1 MSDPSAPSGAN
12 RRRTT
17 ESEREALWSA
27 RVRAADPVEEAPRRF
42 PWSLFRRRALDA
54 EDSPATPPAQT
65 IWRDRA
71 ARPRRNR
78 EVGPPVGRLYVHL
91 FVAIIVGSVVAVG
104 GFRRPT
110 DGLDVLLGT
119 DPANLPL
126 QTRLLLGPRVAL
138 IEPRDSLLRPATATT
153 VNASPTIAASPADV
167 VTYVVQAGD
176 TVWDIGARLNVGM
189 YSVLWSNDLNEDD
202 VVRPGQ
208 ELHIPPVPGVAYLVK
223 PSDTLDGI
231 AARFSVEPTTVVD
244 ANSLRPGE
252 PLPADRWIVVPG
264 GELPITVRPEAPI
277 VRPAA
282 PAARP
287 IAPAPAR
294 PAPAPRPAAPAPA
307 VPAAPVVATGRLQW
321 PTRGSITTYFSGW
334 HPGIDIAAP
343 LGTPISVS
351 DAGRV
356 VYAGWDRT
364 GYGNRIIVNHGNG
377 FTTTYNHLSAF
388 LVQVGQSVS
397 KGQVIARMGS
407 TGNSTGP
414 HLHFEIL
421 RNGGYVNPLNALS

>member
-1 MSDPSAPSGAN
+1 MSDTSPPPGAS
-12 RRRTT
+12 RRRPT
-17 ESEREALWSA
+17 ESEREALWS
-27 RVRAADPVEEAPRRF
+27 VRAQPSNPVAAVPRGL
-42 PWSLFRRRALDA
+42 PWSLFRRRSADTSA
-54 EDSPATPPAQT
+54 PSGNHVASG
-65 IWRDRA
+65 WRDRSS
-71 ARPRRNR
+71 RTRRGR
-78 EVGPPVGRLYVHL
+78 DLGPPVGRLYVHA
-91 FVAIIVGSVVAVG
+91 FVAVIVAGVVAVG
-104 GFRRPT
+104 GFQRPT
-110 DGLDVLLGT
+110 DGFEVLLGT

-138 IEPRDSLLRPATATT
+138 IEPRDSLLRPSTATT
-153 VNASPTIAASPADV
+153 VNASPVPVAAADV
-167 VTYVVQAGD
+167 LTYVVQAGD

-189 YSVLWSNDLNEDD
+189 YSVLWSNDLSEDD

-223 PSDTLDGI
+223 PTDTLDGI
-231 AARFSVEPTTVVD
+231 AARFKVDPITVVD
-244 ANSLRPGE
+244 ANGLRPGE

-264 GELPITVRPEAPI
+264 GELPIVVRPEAPVI
-277 VRPAA
+277 RPAL
-282 PAARP
+282 PSQRP
-287 IAPAPAR
+287 VAPAPPR
-294 PAPAPRPAAPAPA
+294 VAPAVRPAPAPA
-307 VPAAPVVATGRLQW
+307 VPSAPAVATGRLQW
-321 PTRGSITTYFSGW
+321 PTRGSITTYYSGW

-343 LGTPISVS
+343 FGTPISVS

-356 VYAGWDRT
+356 VYAGWDRN

-421 RNGGYVNPLNALS
+421 RNGGYVNPLNALN

>member
-1 MSDPSAPSGAN
+1 M
-12 RRRTT
+12 
-17 ESEREALWSA
+17 
-27 RVRAADPVEEAPRRF
+27 F
-42 PWSLFRRRALDA
+42 
-54 EDSPATPPAQT
+54 
-65 IWRDRA
+65 
-71 ARPRRNR
+71 
-78 EVGPPVGRLYVHL
+78 
-91 FVAIIVGSVVAVG
+91 IVGSVVAVG
-104 GFRRPT
+104 GLRRPT
-110 DGLDVLLGT
+110 DGLDVFLST

-138 IEPRDSLLRPATATT
+138 IEPRDSLLRPSTATT
-153 VNASPTIAASPADV
+153 VNAPPVPVAPASV
-167 VTYVVQAGD
+167 MTYVVQAGD

-189 YSVLWSNDLNEDD
+189 YSVLWSNDLSEDD

-208 ELHIPPVPGVAYLVK
+208 ELRIPPVPGVAYQVK

-231 AARFSVEPTTVVD
+231 AARFKVEPTTVVD
-244 ANSLRPGE
+244 ANRLRPGE
-252 PLPADRWIVVPG
+252 PLPAERWIVVPG
-264 GELPITVRPEAPI
+264 GELPITVRPETPI
-277 VRPAA
+277 VRPVA
-282 PAARP
+282 PATRP
-287 IAPAPAR
+287 NTPASAPRPALAPR
-294 PAPAPRPAAPAPA
+294 PAPAPVAPAPA
-307 VPAAPVVATGRLQW
+307 PVAPAVATGRLQW
-321 PTRGSITTYFSGW
+321 PTRGSITTYYSGW

-343 LGTPISVS
+343 FGTPIGVS

-421 RNGGYVNPLNALS
+421 RNGGYVNPLNALN